1 MKEIKLDLLR
11 WYSRPVIKLYGVEA
25 LIDTGAEIPVFS
37 LSEHELKRLF
47 NAELLLKRG
56 AVRGFGGE
64 FTGAVYRLYDFRI
77 DELYYPKMKVLVPDD
92 LSNGFFRM
100 ILSASMFHNLS
111 CNIDFKNHQ
120 LSIVVPENES
130 LRRDIR
136 VLDSQGNE
144 HIMTNTNPL

>member
-37 LSEHELKRLF
+37 LEEQVLRRLF
-47 NAELLLKRG
+47 NAELLLKNG
-56 AVRGFGGE
+56 SVRGFGGE
-64 FTGAVYRLYDFRI
+64 FRGSIYQLYDFRI
-77 DELYYPKMKVLVPDD
+77 EELYYPKIRVLVPND

-120 LSIVVPENES
+120 LTIVVPDNES
-130 LRRDIR
+130 LQRDIR
-136 VLDSQGNE
+136 VLDGQGRE
-144 HIMTNTNPL
+144 HILTNLD